1 MPIATQPFGRSGHMS
16 TRAIF
21 GAASL
26 SNVTQEEAD
35 RTLEVLL
42 NYGVNHIDVA
52 SSYGDAELRI
62 APWLTRHRSQFYVA
76 TKTDARTAQ
85 EAEEDLHRSL
95 KRMGIDYVDLWQ
107 FHNLA
112 DPIEWD
118 TALSPGGVIDAA
130 VEAKKQGLIRAVG
143 ITGHGLQ
150 IAATHRRSLERFD
163 FDSVLLPYNYI
174 TMQNPYYAE
183 NFNALLSTCQQ
194 RNVAVQT
201 IKSIAYQPW
210 MGRKHTHGTW
220 YEPLEEQQ
228 DIDLAVHWVLKQP
241 GNFLNTVGDIHLLPK
256 VLDAASRW
264 QEGSAEPTDE
274 QMRALAVGLGMVP
287 LFV

>member
-1 MPIATQPFGRSGHMS
+1 MSIATQPFGRTGHMS

-26 SNVTQEEAD
+26 SRVTQKEAD
-35 RTLEVLL
+35 RALEVLQR
-42 NYGVNHIDVA
+42 YGVNHIDVA
-52 SSYGDAELRI
+52 ASYGDAELRI
-62 APWLTRHRSQFYVA
+62 APWLAQDRSQFFVA
-76 TKTDARTAQ
+76 TKTGARTAE
-85 EAEEDLHRSL
+85 EAKEELHRSL

-107 FHNLA
+107 LHNLV

-118 TALSPGGVIDAA
+118 TALSPGGAIDAA

-143 ITGHGLQ
+143 VTGHGTQ

-174 TMQNPYYAE
+174 TMQNSYYAE

-201 IKSIAYQPW
+201 IKSIAYKPW
-210 MGRKHTHGTW
+210 MGREHTHGTW

-228 DIDLAVHWVLKQP
+228 DIDLAVHWALKRP
-241 GNFLNTVGDIHLLPK
+241 GIFLNTVGDIQLLPK

-264 QEGSAEPTDE
+264 QEGSAGPTDE
-274 QMRALAVGLGMVP
+274 QMQELATRLGMVP